1 MCRGGHGGLQQAA
14 RAEPCPGA
22 GAVPAAVPKR
32 CRLPPSPHVMVSP
45 RWGHPR
51 WPGVI
56 RAPGPPS
63 ALGTAGGGPGGF
75 RFPALGMSLP
85 SGDKGRSVRGV
96 MAFGGVCQSRDEIQG
111 ASGLA
116 HGGALVHV
124 PCRGWQAA
132 GGPGGSGDSPGS
144 WALGLCSA
152 PSAADG
158 ARDGFLLLEGPAEPS

>member
-1 MCRGGHGGLQQAA
+1 MCRGGHRGSQQAA

-22 GAVPAAVPKR
+22 GTVPAAVPAR

-63 ALGTAGGGPGGF
+63 ALGTAGGGPGRVSVPCAGDV
-75 RFPALGMSLP
+75 PAERGQGEECP
-85 SGDKGRSVRGV
+85 GGDGIR
-96 MAFGGVCQSRDEIQG
+96 GVCQSRDEIQG

-152 PSAADG
+152 PSAADR